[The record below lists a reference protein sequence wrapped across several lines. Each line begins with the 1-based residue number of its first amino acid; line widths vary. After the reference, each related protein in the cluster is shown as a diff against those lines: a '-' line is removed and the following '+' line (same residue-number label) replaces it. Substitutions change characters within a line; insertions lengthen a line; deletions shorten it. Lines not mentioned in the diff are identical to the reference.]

1 MNKHFTYT
9 DVPNKSSLKQGDIL
23 AKTPA
28 LISLI
33 ETIHPHYSAEEY
45 THFQIL
51 TQSCDL
57 VRRNGNDCKS
67 RYITLAAVRSLDL
80 VINRYISDI
89 KNDAPIN
96 IDGKLFC
103 SSKNKYLLDDK
114 LKKIYNNNDKELFFL
129 KKMPD
134 FGLLEDSCTF
144 LLLSIAIRAYE
155 HYDLCLDAKILELK
169 DNFQSKLG
177 WLVGNL
183 YSRVGTEDYVPA
195 GSPDKATF
203 EKMIDEVLQEHVGWI
218 PDNIYKE
225 FKSSAKTLEY
235 QNIDEIIAKA
245 NESKDKKSKSKLD
258 AIILKIAKAA
268 SLDEDAKEKI
278 RNSLATDPTIQKVI
292 NT

>member
-1 MNKHFTYT
+1 MNTHFTYT
-9 DVPNKSSLKQGDIL
+9 DAPDKSSLKQGDIL
-23 AKTPA
+23 AKTPG

-33 ETIHPHYSAEEY
+33 DTIHPHYSANEY

-57 VRRNGNDCKS
+57 VRRNGSDCKS

-80 VINRYISDI
+80 VINRYISEI
-89 KNDAPIN
+89 KSDAPIK
-96 IDGKLFC
+96 IDEKLFC
-103 SSKNKYLLDDK
+103 SSKNKYLLEDK

-129 KKMPD
+129 KKMPQL
-134 FGLLEDSCTF
+134 GLPEDSCTF

-195 GSPDKATF
+195 GAPDKATF
-203 EKMIDEVLQEHVGWI
+203 EQMINEVLQEHIGWI
-218 PDNIYKE
+218 PENIYKE
-225 FKSSAKTLEY
+225 FKSTAKTLDY
-235 QNIDEIIAKA
+235 KDFDEIITKA
-245 NESKDKKSKSKLD
+245 TENKDKKCKTKLD
-258 AIILKIAKAA
+258 AIISKIAKAA
-268 SLDEDAKEKI
+268 SLDDDAKEKV
-278 RNSLATDPTIQKVI
+278 RNSLAADPTIQKVI